1 MRYLGGW
8 RTVLAAGTL
17 AFLVFLARG
26 WLDWRFVFS
35 EFTADDDIATTFI
48 AILFYTAVCAVWI
61 WALVATGRERRG
73 GAIGVLVLSL
83 LLLVV
88 GGIAT
93 FAALALERGAT
104 LATSDRDFAR
114 FTRLRLVDRS
124 TERADADPTASSPE
138 A

>member
-1 MRYLGGW
+1 MRYLGG
-8 RTVLAAGTL
+8 RRAVLAAGTL
-17 AFLVFLARG
+17 ALLVFLARG

-48 AILFYTAVCAVWI
+48 AILFYTAVCAAWI

-93 FAALALERGAT
+93 FAALCPSPCGTAWPLMEAT
-104 LATSDRDFAR
+104 NWFGIVVGVVAVASAGGRLAAAT
-114 FTRLRLVDRS
+114 
-124 TERADADPTASSPE
+124 
-138 A
+138 